1 MNQKLNELK
10 KDIYLMVIEINE
22 LPDVSNRVSKM
33 VYFYGIRITWYT
45 ETNTYSVKDIY
56 EEEFKE
62 ISNRFILT
70 LMIKNLKDLC
80 RKKKKNPELRLT
92 RLRK

>member
-1 MNQKLNELK
+1 
-10 KDIYLMVIEINE
+10 MVIEINE